1 VHYRSSGV
9 FSLGG
14 WSPRIPTG
22 FLVSRGT
29 WDPST
34 SLPGFAYGAVTP
46 CGRPFQTCSA
56 TQLPVTRRPATPVP
70 PGDWF
75 RLLPVRSPLLGES
88 RLISLPRPTEMFQF
102 RRCPPLCLSIQ
113 QRVTGHYAS
122 RVSPFGYPRIYAC
135 LRLPEA
141 FRSLPRPSSAP
152 DAKASAACPFQLD
165 LSRGLV
171 AFSTVQF
178 SRCS

>member
-1 VHYRSSGV
+1 VHYRSPGV

-29 WDPST
+29 WDPFT
-34 SLPGFAYGAVTP
+34 VRTAFAYGAVTR

-56 TQLPVTRRPATPVP
+56 SRSFLIERPATPAP
-70 PGDWF
+70 QGDRF

-88 RLISLPRPTEMFQF
+88 RLISLPHPTEMFQF
-102 RRCPPLCLSIQ
+102 RWCPLPCLWIQ
-113 QRVTGHYAS
+113 QGVTSHYAG
-122 RVSPFGYPRIYAC
+122 RVAPFGDPRIEAC
-135 LRLPEA
+135 LQLPEA

-152 DAKASAACPFQLD
+152 GAKASAACPF
-165 LSRGLV
+165 
-171 AFSTVQF
+171 
-178 SRCS
+178 